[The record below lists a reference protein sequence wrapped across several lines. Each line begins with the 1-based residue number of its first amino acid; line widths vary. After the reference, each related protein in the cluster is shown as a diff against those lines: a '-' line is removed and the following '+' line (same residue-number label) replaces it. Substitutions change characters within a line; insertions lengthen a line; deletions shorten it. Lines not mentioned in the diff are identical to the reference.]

1 MDYADLESEVV
12 IASVILNVI
21 CIIITL
27 IEMKREIHEYN
38 LDKKENSNYFSD
50 IWNVFDL
57 IGITTE
63 ISNLIIDFILTYAYI
78 SQPLKI
84 LNTVIAILAIFFQM
98 IANIKYLRISNKFS
112 SLIQLLQKVIKDLR
126 FLYLI
131 IGISFRCLF

>member
-1 MDYADLESEVV
+1 LDTDILVV
-12 IASVILNVI
+12 SVILNII
-21 CIIITL
+21 CVLITS

-63 ISNLIIDFILTYAYI
+63 ITNILIDFVLTYAYI

-84 LNTVIAILAIFFQM
+84 FNTFIAILAIFFQM
-98 IANIKYLRISNKFS
+98 IANIKYFRISNKFS
-112 SLIQLLQKVIKDLR
+112 SLI
-126 FLYLI
+126 
-131 IGISFRCLF
+131 